1 MKITPKPNIQQSQN
15 NTIVNKI
22 RTMFF
27 KGKVKLKTLL
37 CDVFEKKTVEPKGPV
52 QEEGNEWLKD
62 LISKEAYDPNIKVEY
77 TPPWITKD
85 EEIKDLVWGRL
96 KFYPEDQ
103 KKIDSLSTIEE
114 KIAYENILKKEGR
127 YYYVEGDG

>member
-22 RTMFF
+22 KTMFF
-27 KGKVKLKTLL
+27 KGKVKLKSLL
-37 CDVFEKKTVEPKGPV
+37 CDVFEKKTVEPKSPV